1 MLPET
6 RRPVAWYW
14 PNGTSQV
21 QLACYTKL
29 QFDRPA
35 HAWPQHT
42 VLLAKPAIKCIR

>member
-1 MLPET
+1 MLAET
-6 RRPVAWYW
+6 QLPVPYMAELS
-14 PNGTSQV
+14 SQV

-35 HAWPQHT
+35 HAWPQHI